1 MRALAFFLLAAV
13 IAGAAQNS
21 PEQNP
26 PVQNSAET
34 KTQTVT
40 VENGPNQT
48 AQPVEASLKELT
60 VPAGTEVPLLLKSA
74 IDTKNT
80 RIGDGVYCQTAFPVV
95 VDNVIVIPA
104 GTYVKGEVVKAQ
116 RAGRIKGRAEILFR
130 FNTLIFPNGYTIAV
144 PGTIHHDSGSAS
156 ASVDDE
162 GVIKADSQ
170 KGKDAKTV
178 GVGTGIG
185 AAGGSIITGTRTGT
199 LGGAGIGALAG
210 LATVLMTRGQDLRI
224 EPGTSLKMLL
234 QRPLTVDVV
243 PVNSNRT
250 PTEVIPH
257 ATNSNRLPPPSP
269 PSK

>member
-1 MRALAFFLLAAV
+1 MRGLAFFLLAAV
-13 IAGAAQNS
+13 MAGAAQNA
-21 PEQNP
+21 PEQNASSQSATTQNENSP
-26 PVQNSAET
+26 AVSPQSGGAVQ
-34 KTQTVT
+34 
-40 VENGPNQT
+40 
-48 AQPVEASLKELT
+48 ASLRQLT
-60 VPAGTEVPLLLKSA
+60 VPAGTEVPLVLKSA

-80 RIGDGVYCQTAFPVV
+80 RIGDGVYCQTSFPVV

-104 GTYVKGEVVKAQ
+104 GTYVKGEVVKSQ
-116 RAGRIKGRAEILFR
+116 RAGRIKGRAEVLFR

-178 GVGTGIG
+178 GEGAGIG
-185 AAGGSIITGTRTGT
+185 AAGGGIITGTHGGV
-199 LGGAGIGALAG
+199 LGGAGLGGLVG

-243 PVNSNRT
+243 PVN
-250 PTEVIPH
+250 PHQAATEVIPH
-257 ATNSNRLPPPSP
+257 ATDYNRLPPPSP
-269 PSK
+269 K